1 MLPIR
6 IKNTTEFEEVGT
18 DIVDHAYEHIKSI
31 LDQGHY
37 TIKTRKK
44 QPNGKYRNEDL
55 VIKVKKS
62 SLPFFQQYNN
72 KLAVKELIF
81 TPADQLDTCV
91 EGFHKKISGKEE
103 LKEDIKKLFVDY
115 LYTKRLKNRK
125 LIDSIGLKTCPYCN
139 RGYIYTIEKGQV
151 NPQLDHFY
159 PKDKYPL
166 FAVSLYNLIPSCA
179 ICNSAGCK
187 GNKDILNDPKY
198 KLISPYLL
206 THDHFRFSYK
216 LLSPDVIKDMG
227 NGKSINVYLDRC
239 DCEPYDNVF
248 HIREL
253 YKKHNDHIEEL
264 LYKRKYVY
272 TDEYLQTLRKL
283 THSALN
289 RTDVDR
295 FIVGA
300 YVKKD
305 DYHKRPLS
313 KLYAEIAKEIG
324 LIEDHI

>member
-1 MLPIR
+1 MLPIK
-6 IKNTTEFEEVGT
+6 IKNKTEFEEVGN
-18 DIVDHAYEHIKSI
+18 DIVEHAYQHIKSI
-31 LDQGHY
+31 CDLGYY
-37 TIKTRKK
+37 TIKTKKK
-44 QPNGKYRNEDL
+44 QPDGKYKYEDL
-55 VIKVKKS
+55 IITVKKN

-72 KLAVKELIF
+72 KPAVEELIF
-81 TPADQLDTCV
+81 TPADQLDTRV
-91 EGFHKKISGKEE
+91 EDFYRKISGNEE
-103 LKEDIKKLFVDY
+103 LKEDIKFFFVDY
-115 LYTKRLKNRK
+115 LYTKRFKNRK

-166 FAVSLYNLIPSCA
+166 FAVSLYNLIPTCA

-187 GNKDILNDPKY
+187 GNKDTLNNPKY

-206 THDHFRFSYK
+206 THDYFSFSYK
-216 LLSPDVIKDMG
+216 LLSPDVIKDKG
-227 NGKSINVYLDRC
+227 NGKSIDVYLDYC
-239 DCEPYDNVF
+239 GCEPYDNVF

-253 YKKHNDHIEEL
+253 YKNHDDHIEEL

-283 THSALN
+283 THGTIN

-300 YVKKD
+300 YVEKD